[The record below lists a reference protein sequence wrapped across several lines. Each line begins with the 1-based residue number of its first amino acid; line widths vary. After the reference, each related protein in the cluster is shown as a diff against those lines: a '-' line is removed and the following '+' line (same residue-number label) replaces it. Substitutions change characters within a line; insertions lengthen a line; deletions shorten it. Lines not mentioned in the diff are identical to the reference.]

1 MMRYMMALLFSLFY
15 AAITLAATHNMAA
28 AAAVAVVAFLIM
40 LFILCLLKM
49 AHQGDETV

>member
-1 MMRYMMALLFSLFY
+1 
-15 AAITLAATHNMAA
+15 
-28 AAAVAVVAFLIM
+28 VVAFLIM